1 MSFNKCLIIDIL
13 FHVLIVNN
21 IFFFGKNKKKI
32 NKGYHWSPKFCNH
45 LFPITAVVSNTT
57 IS

>member
-21 IFFFGKNKKKI
+21 IFFWKNKNKL

>member
-21 IFFFGKNKKKI
+21 IFFWEKQEKKLIK
-32 NKGYHWSPKFCNH
+32 
-45 LFPITAVVSNTT
+45 VTT
-57 IS
+57 GVLNFAIIYFQLLLSFQTQQ